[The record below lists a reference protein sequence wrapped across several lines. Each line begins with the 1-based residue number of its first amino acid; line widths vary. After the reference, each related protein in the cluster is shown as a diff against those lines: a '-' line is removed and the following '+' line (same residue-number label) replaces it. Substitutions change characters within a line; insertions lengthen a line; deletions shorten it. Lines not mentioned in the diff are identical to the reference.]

1 MKTFWLN
8 LTVSIAL
15 MLTGFFSPPLGV
27 IDDSVLSAVGLLL
40 MFAVIAQIPEILKA
54 VKDGRSVRIT
64 KGDFVAEIDKE

>member
-8 LTVSIAL
+8 LTVSIVL
-15 MLTGFFSPPLGV
+15 MLAGFFSPPLGV

>member
-15 MLTGFFSPPLGV
+15 MLAGFFSPPLGV

-40 MFAVIAQIPEILKA
+40 MFAVIAQIPEILKV

>member
-15 MLTGFFSPPLGV
+15 MLAGFFSPPLGV